1 MRHQPREEFAALS
14 PGSALRGKVAQLP
27 SAGPVRTL
35 LDMGG
40 VGWKALAAIGGDRQ
54 RRPAGNAFAHAFVC
68 GARIPAVERKAIPT
82 LPLQRRGFSQRTS
95 SKRAK
100 SVSVE

>member
-14 PGSALRGKVAQLP
+14 LGSALRGKVAQLP

-40 VGWKALAAIGGDRQ
+40 GRRLGREFMRQCGLAHGADKD
-54 RRPAGNAFAHAFVC
+54 GNELGEPTAD
-68 GARIPAVERKAIPT
+68 ERLESLAC
-82 LPLQRRGFSQRTS
+82 R
-95 SKRAK
+95 
-100 SVSVE
+100 